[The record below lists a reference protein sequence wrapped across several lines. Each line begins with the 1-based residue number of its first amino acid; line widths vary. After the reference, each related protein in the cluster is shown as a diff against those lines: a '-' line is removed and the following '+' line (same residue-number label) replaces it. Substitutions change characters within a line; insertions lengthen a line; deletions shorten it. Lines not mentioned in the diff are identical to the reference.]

1 MKRVCLVTL
10 ILATVG
16 TGLMAGLALTYAV
29 AVMPG
34 LANTGDRTFVD
45 AFQQIDR
52 ALDSTIWFWVAIFV
66 GSMVS
71 IILST
76 VFVFKLNERS
86 IFIWLILVAILYGAT
101 IAITAVGLD
110 PLEYDFG
117 RGGGPSEVLDASAMR
132 ADLNEDR
139 WALLNGIRLVTNV
152 IAVACL
158 AWSLVLFGRSTSE
171 THEEES

>member
-34 LANTGDRTFVD
+34 LANTDDRTFVD
-45 AFQQIDR
+45 AFQQIDQ

-66 GSMVS
+66 GSMLAIV
-71 IILST
+71 LST
-76 VFVFKLNERS
+76 VFMFKLNERS
-86 IFIWLILVAILYGAT
+86 ILIWLILVTILYSGT
-101 IAITAVGLD
+101 VVITAFGLD
-110 PLEYDFG
+110 PLEYDFS
-117 RGGGPSEVLDASAMR
+117 RGGGAGEVLDASAVR

-139 WALLNGIRLVTNV
+139 WALLNGMRLVTNV

-171 THEEES
+171 THEEKS

>member
-34 LANTGDRTFVD
+34 LANTDDRTFVD
-45 AFQQIDR
+45 AFQQIDQ

-66 GSMVS
+66 GSMLAIV
-71 IILST
+71 LST
-76 VFVFKLNERS
+76 VFMFKLNERS
-86 IFIWLILVAILYGAT
+86 ILIWLILVAILYGAT
-101 IAITAVGLD
+101 IAITAFGLD
-110 PLEYDFG
+110 PLEYDFS
-117 RGGGPSEVLDASAMR
+117 RGGAGEVLDASAVR

-139 WALLNGIRLVTNV
+139 WALLNGMRLVTNV

-171 THEEES
+171 THEEKS